1 MYEFFLN
8 IQQHLRRYKMKIK
21 VFIATIIASIATL
34 LAQTAVFGSFVWIF
48 EEPKMPESL
57 IKD

>member
-1 MYEFFLN
+1 
-8 IQQHLRRYKMKIK
+8 MKVK

-34 LAQTAVFGSFVWIF
+34 LAHTAVFGSVIWIF

-57 IKD
+57 VKD